1 MIQRVGNSAP
11 RKSQQTA
18 RRRFLLV
25 ADSNAGRLFH
35 TAAVLERLQYSV
47 WPVQTAAEALEMAA
61 TVLPSSIITTL
72 DLKDMAGA
80 ELIRQIKGNNNTK
93 SISIFVLRDK
103 KDPAAE
109 RACLA
114 AGAVT
119 CLSAPFQPEVLYQM
133 IQVAIEPM
141 PRMNIRVATN
151 LPVAVNN
158 EMVECAEGN
167 CASMLSEQGLF
178 IRTLD
183 PQPLNTKLSVT
194 FRLGTDDISAE
205 AVVVFCQKS
214 GDDPGMGLQF
224 LQIDPQNQM
233 RIRKFIR
240 EKLA

>member
-1 MIQRVGNSAP
+1 MIQRAENMAT
-11 RKSQQTA
+11 RTH
-18 RRRFLLV
+18 RRTVHNRFLLV

-47 WPVQTAAEALEMAA
+47 WPVQSAAEALEMAT
-61 TVLPSSIITTL
+61 TVLPSSIIITL
-72 DLKDMAGA
+72 HLEDRGSA
-80 ELIRQIKGNNNTK
+80 ELIKQIKRNNSTK
-93 SISIFVLRDK
+93 SIAIFVLIDQ
-103 KDPAAE
+103 KDPPEE

-119 CLSAPFQPEVLYQM
+119 CLSTPFQPEVLYRM

-141 PRMNIRVATN
+141 PRMNIRVPTK

-158 EMVECAEGN
+158 EMVECAEGD

-183 PQPLNTKLSVT
+183 PRPLNTRLSVT
-194 FRLGTDDISAE
+194 FKLGVAAISAE
-205 AVVVFCQKS
+205 AIVVFCQKS

-224 LQIDPQNQM
+224 LQIDPQDQM

-240 EKLA
+240 ETLT